1 MDELKT
7 QASPTFPL
15 SQNYMTLFIK
25 QFFITLIYYI
35 TQKEMQG
42 LVKLNILL
50 LKIQFFKL
58 ELQD

>member
-15 SQNYMTLFIK
+15 SQKYMTLFIK

-50 LKIQFFKL
+50 LKIQFF
-58 ELQD
+58 